1 MRNKHPCIKI
11 SNYRHLVRGFFGKIR
26 LKIGLAN
33 TKKVCYAL
41 KKLRGLT
48 VGVNLREPRLPS
60 VIIA

>member
-1 MRNKHPCIKI
+1 M
-11 SNYRHLVRGFFGKIR
+11 RGFFGKIR

-48 VGVNLREPRLPS
+48 VGVIAGAAAAFGNYS
-60 VIIA
+60 VRGNYD